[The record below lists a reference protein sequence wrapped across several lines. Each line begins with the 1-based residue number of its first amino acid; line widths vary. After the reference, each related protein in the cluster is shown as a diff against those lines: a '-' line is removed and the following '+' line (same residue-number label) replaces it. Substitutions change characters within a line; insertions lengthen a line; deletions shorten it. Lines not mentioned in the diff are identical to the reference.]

1 MMKRTFFLFAIAAML
16 IVSCSKSK
24 DPETPTPTGPV
35 VTVNGSISIMAY
47 GAVADGKFDN
57 TAIIQKAIFD
67 CSLKS
72 ATLIFP
78 AGTYYTKP
86 LFLASNVTLNL
97 EEGSVILGSPNKAD
111 YDKAFPNAGAI
122 ETSALIYGKDIQN
135 VTIKGKGKI
144 DGQGGSAS
152 FQLGNGAEG
161 RPKLMLFVR
170 VRNLNIEQVELT
182 GSAFWTAHFLL
193 CDGVKIKGIKLY
205 AHSNWNNDGLDI
217 DSRNVEISDCY
228 IDSDDDA
235 ICLKSD
241 RNAFAENVTVTNCII
256 KTNCNGIKFGT
267 ASKQGFK
274 NINISNCKISAGS
287 VDKFRKWRN
296 NSSLSWLGI
305 AKDITAVSGIALEAV
320 DGGSIDG
327 VNISNIEM
335 VDVHSAI
342 FIRLGDR
349 MRSFSTNISSIKNV
363 VISDIKATSESKLSS
378 SITGVPEGII
388 DNVTIK
394 NVQMSVQGGG
404 TTANANANVPEFID
418 AYPENRMF
426 GVVLPAYGF
435 YVRHAKNVTFDNV
448 VTTKVNADSRPEY
461 KFDNVTNYVIK

>member
-1 MMKRTFFLFAIAAML
+1 MMKPTFLLLALAALL
-16 IVSCSKSK
+16 IISCSKPKEPIVPS
-24 DPETPTPTGPV
+24 PTGPV
-35 VTVNGSISIMAY
+35 VPVNGSISIMAY
-47 GAVADGKFDN
+47 GAVADGKTDN

-78 AGTYYTKP
+78 KGTYYTKP

-97 EEGSVILGSPNKAD
+97 EEGSVILGSPNKID

-122 ETSALIYGKDIQN
+122 ETSALIYGKDLQN
-135 VTIKGKGKI
+135 VTIKGTGKI
-144 DGQGGSAS
+144 DGQGGSSS

-170 VRNLNIEQVELT
+170 VKNLNIEQVELT

-241 RNAFAENVTVTNCII
+241 RNVFAENVTVTNCII

-274 NINISNCKISAGS
+274 NVNISNCKISAGS
-287 VDKFRKWRN
+287 VDKFRKWK
-296 NSSLSWLGI
+296 STVSWLGI
-305 AKDITAVSGIALEAV
+305 TKDITAVSGIALEAV

-349 MRSFSTNISSIKNV
+349 MRAFSTNISSIKNV
-363 VISDIKATSESKLSS
+363 TISDIKATSESKLSS
-378 SITGVPEGII
+378 SITGVPGGII

-394 NVQMSVQGGG
+394 NLQMTVKGGG
-404 TTANANANVPEFID
+404 TTADVNAIVPEVID
-418 AYPENRMF
+418 GYPENRMF

-435 YVRHAKNVTFDNV
+435 YVRHAKNITFDNV
-448 VTTKVNADSRPEY
+448 ITTKLTADARPEY
-461 KFDNVTNYVIK
+461 KFDNVTNYLIK

>member
-1 MMKRTFFLFAIAAML
+1 MKANFLLFLIAL
-16 IVSCSKSK
+16 IITVSCSKPK
-24 DPETPTPTGPV
+24 EVPAPEPTGPV
-35 VTVNGSISIMAY
+35 VPVNGSISIMAY
-47 GAVADGKFDN
+47 GVVADGKTDN
-57 TAIIQKAIFD
+57 TALIQKAIFD

-78 AGTYYTKP
+78 KGTYLIKP
-86 LFLASNVTLNL
+86 LFLASNVTLDL
-97 EEGSVILGSPNKAD
+97 QEGSVILGSPNKVD

-144 DGQGGSAS
+144 DGQGGSPS
-152 FQLGNGAEG
+152 FQLGNGADG

-170 VRNLNIEQVELT
+170 VKNLTVEQVELT

-205 AHSNWNNDGLDI
+205 GHSNWNNDGLDI

-241 RNAFAENVTVTNCII
+241 RNALVENVTVTNCII

-267 ASKQGFK
+267 ASKMGFK
-274 NINISNCKISAGS
+274 NINISNCKVSAGS
-287 VDKFRKWRN
+287 VDQLRKWK
-296 NSSLSWLGI
+296 NSVSWAGI
-305 AKDITAVSGIALEAV
+305 TKDITAVSGIALEAV

-327 VNISNIEM
+327 VTISNIEM

-363 VISDIKATSESKLSS
+363 TISDIKATSESKLSS
-378 SITGVPEGII
+378 SITGVPGGII

-394 NVQMSVQGGG
+394 NVQMTVQGGG
-404 TTANANANVPEFID
+404 TTTDANANVPEVID

-426 GVVLPAYGF
+426 GIVLPAYGF
-435 YVRHAKNVTFDNV
+435 YVRHAKNITFDNV
-448 VTTKVNADSRPEY
+448 ITTKVKADARPEY
-461 KFDNVTNYVIK
+461 KFDNVNNYIIK